1 MPLRK
6 FFSFILL
13 ATFWLAQPAA
23 AEIDTT
29 HPLLAKAF
37 AGIQNFEN
45 ELNYR
50 FADGTYRTLMES
62 DQDLSAHIAPFTA
75 YDMVAVQGLGEA
87 TLFLG
92 YAPTLESR
100 DAFASAL
107 RANQSSFSSLDLGGT
122 ADLLHT
128 FIGGRVRGNRAMLL
142 LNFAWY
148 GSEEDNDGNR
158 LPIILPLP
166 EPVGDVEI
174 NGRCMFIMEN
184 IDGEWQVNSFFIVV
198 TPSDLLF
205 PTP

>member
-6 FFSFILL
+6 FFSLILL

-50 FADGTYRTLMES
+50 FADGTYRAQTES
-62 DQDLSAHIAPFTA
+62 DQDLSAHIAPYTA
-75 YDMVAVQGLGEA
+75 HDMVAVQGLGNA

-92 YAPTLESR
+92 YVPTLESR

-107 RANQSSFSSLDLGGT
+107 RANQTSFSGLDPNST

-148 GSEEDNDGNR
+148 GSEEDKDGNR
-158 LPIILPLP
+158 LPLILPLP
-166 EPVGDVEI
+166 DPVGPVEI